1 MNKTLD
7 IEVAEHGEAIAKA
20 IEEAHINLE
29 CSAVAVAVCSCS
41 MAAKI
46 ARGTR

>member
-1 MNKTLD
+1 MNKTLE
-7 IEVAEHGEAIAKA
+7 IELAEHGEAIAKA

-29 CSAVAVAVCSCS
+29 CSAVAVAVCSCA

-46 ARGTR
+46 ARGAR